1 MDVFDRL
8 PPFIYNIFVSCF
20 FTGSV
25 ETVSLIETLP
35 DVLILQ
41 SVIEQFRKYGC
52 KLPCN
57 NCLTLITQMY
67 IVTQLVVCQIIAY
80 P

>member
-8 PPFIYNIFVSCF
+8 PPFIYNIFVPCF

-41 SVIEQFRKYGC
+41 SVIEQFRKYSC
-52 KLPCN
+52 ELTCN
-57 NCLTLITQMY
+57 HCLALIAQMY
-67 IVTQLVVCQIIAY
+67 IVAQLVVFQIVAY